1 VYQCFFWRKYKTK
14 YPLIFS
20 EKQIKKRL
28 SIYLSF
34 LNLMHLDILR
44 YSSPSS
50 PTINQLKQSSLLF
63 DDDLDEIAN
72 QMKNLN
78 IQAIRDGDPEFPA
91 KCKEMTPQ
99 PYILYYQWDIS
110 LLQRPILGI
119 VWPRQPSI
127 YAGKILDRLFKV
139 VDRYDLV
146 TVSGLAPGI
155 DQLAHR
161 LSIEKGIPTIAILG
175 WGLGE
180 YLQKSERHLISSI
193 VENWGLVISEFRLFQ
208 TPETYTF
215 PQRNRII
222 AGLSDVL
229 FLPEAGKKSGSLI
242 TVDFAHK
249 MWRPIY
255 GTPYDICS
263 TQSQGL
269 HEQMEAGVI
278 QPIFHFESMLSQHFT
293 SKGISHISPKTTVD
307 LSPHESLVFG
317 CLRKAKV
324 CSLEYLTALTQSSP
338 SMLLGTISLLELKKL
353 IIQTSPGI
361 YSPC

>member
-1 VYQCFFWRKYKTK
+1 
-14 YPLIFS
+14 
-20 EKQIKKRL
+20 
-28 SIYLSF
+28 
-34 LNLMHLDILR
+34 MHLDILR

-50 PTINQLKQSSLLF
+50 PTISQLKTATSLF
-63 DDDLDEIAN
+63 DDDLDSVAN
-72 QMKNLN
+72 QMENLG
-78 IQAIRDGDPEFPA
+78 IQAIRDGDPQFSS
-91 KCKEMTPQ
+91 KFKEMTPQ
-99 PYILYYQWDIS
+99 PYILYYQGDIS
-110 LLQRPILGI
+110 LLQRRTLGI

-127 YAGKILDRLFKV
+127 YAGKVLDRLFKI

-161 LSIEKGIPTIAILG
+161 LSIEKGIPTIAVLG

-180 YLQKSERHLISSI
+180 YLQKSERHLIASI
-193 VENWGLVISEFRLFQ
+193 VEHGGLVISEFRLFQ

-222 AGLSDVL
+222 AGLSDAL

-249 MWRPIY
+249 MGRPIY

-263 TQSQGL
+263 TQSQWL

-278 QPIFHFESMLSQHFT
+278 KPIFHFETMLTQHF
-293 SKGISHISPKTTVD
+293 SLKNKKSHKKLLPLD
-307 LSPHESLVFG
+307 LSPQESLIINCFH
-317 CLRKAKV
+317 KASV
-324 CSLEYLTALTQSSP
+324 CSLEYLSSLTNTTPSNILSS
-338 SMLLGTISLLELKKL
+338 ISLLEIKNL

-361 YSPC
+361 YSLS